1 MFILLLLAQFRE
13 FGEGRRE
20 LVLKIHKFLDT
31 ESGLL
36 NDGTQ
41 GSFGDV
47 SSVMEGNGRPSSIR
61 VLQHRVASRSLPD
74 LLEA

>member
-1 MFILLLLAQFRE
+1 MVSLAAVMFILLLLAQFRE

-36 NDGTQ
+36 NNGTQ
-41 GSFGDV
+41 GSFGDIFSRV
-47 SSVMEGNGRPSSIR
+47 VGR
-61 VLQHRVASRSLPD
+61 VGSRR
-74 LLEA
+74 EE